1 MRWDKVAEGLGCH
14 AEYAERIEDV
24 EPALQ
29 RAKAAPGPAVV
40 CLKTDHDANLAVP
53 MEMLMR
59 FVEVYQ
65 GPMG

>member
-14 AEYAERIEDV
+14 AEYAERIDDLEA
-24 EPALQ
+24 ALR
-29 RAKAAPGPAVV
+29 RAAGEAPGAR
-40 CLKTDHDANLAVP
+40 LHENSRDANLAIP
-53 MEMLMR
+53 RDLLLR